1 MNQNSEYE
9 VAHEKVVI
17 RHQNAQFAVLL
28 SKVWVAVVLKEY
40 GVFTPCLMDPQGIVR
55 WEGFPFLAG
64 YPLTG
69 NVVADIIARYSN

>member
-28 SKVWVAVVLKEY
+28 SKVWVAVVHAIT
-40 GVFTPCLMDPQGIVR
+40 VQQ
-55 WEGFPFLAG
+55 
-64 YPLTG
+64 
-69 NVVADIIARYSN
+69 